1 MQAEPDYQTYKLL
14 LDLWKSENQI
24 KTIKLQFLLLVNALL
39 VSTVGLAGGFSG
51 GLWFVYAAGVVL
63 NLIWTFSIG
72 RTSLFQDVWQA
83 KMAALRKRY
92 PEDARFSLLASE
104 DEKKG
109 ARWIVRAL
117 GGMPSRWYLLFS
129 PLGFAAV
136 WLAIWVV
143 TRQA

>member
-1 MQAEPDYQTYKLL
+1 MQAEPDYHTYKLL

-39 VSTVGLAGGFSG
+39 VSTVGIAGGFRG

-83 KMAALRKRY
+83 KMVALQKRY
-92 PEDARFSLLASE
+92 PDDARFSLLANE

-109 ARWIVRAL
+109 GRWIVRTL

-129 PLGFAAV
+129 PVGFAVV
-136 WLAIWVV
+136 WLVILAVA
-143 TRQA
+143 R